1 MIGVNHVCMCAHCV
15 LLSLFP
21 AIDSNDECAEEG
33 GGSLSIKRKEI
44 RDKPTKASH
53 LLVAYLN
60 PTITLCIA
68 YSCFLNYALF
78 FYIAI
83 IL

>member
-1 MIGVNHVCMCAHCV
+1 MSVRRK
-15 LLSLFP
+15 
-21 AIDSNDECAEEG
+21 ER
-33 GGSLSIKRKEI
+33 SLSIKRKEI

-53 LLVAYLN
+53 LLDAYLN
-60 PTITLCIA
+60 PTVTLCIA
-68 YSCFLNYALF
+68 LLLLSYYALF

>member
-1 MIGVNHVCMCAHCV
+1 
-15 LLSLFP
+15 
-21 AIDSNDECAEEG
+21 
-33 GGSLSIKRKEI
+33 LSIKRKEI
-44 RDKPTKASH
+44 RDKLTKASH

-68 YSCFLNYALF
+68 LLLLSYYALF

-83 IL
+83 NL